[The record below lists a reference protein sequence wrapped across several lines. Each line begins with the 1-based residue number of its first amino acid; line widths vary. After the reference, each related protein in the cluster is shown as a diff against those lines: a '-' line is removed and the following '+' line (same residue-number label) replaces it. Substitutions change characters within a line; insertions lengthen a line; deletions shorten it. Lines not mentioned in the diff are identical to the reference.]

1 MVPNNVTI
9 QNTLEQNTANMIL
22 YEDSFAKIAFFTK
35 QIPNWEI
42 PIFYFDFDLQYTG
55 FVRAGI
61 TPPLKNL
68 TLLYPENG
76 SLREDLK
83 SVIEKISKKRSL
95 VIIDSLNGFFNNL
108 EGEKDIGRL
117 INSFLMLLAS
127 SGNHTKSTVL
137 VGILSKLN
145 DENKWVLHNTGR
157 HVIENEHFTNIQLA
171 RSENNILIN
180 DNLVSS
186 EISKSYGTTT
196 SFSIL

>member
-1 MVPNNVTI
+1 MVPKKTAI
-9 QNTLEQNTANMIL
+9 QNILEQNTANMIF
-22 YEDSFAKIAFFTK
+22 YEDSFAKTAFFTK
-35 QIPNWEI
+35 EIPNWEI

-55 FVRAGI
+55 FVRAGV

-68 TLLYPENG
+68 TFLYPENG

-83 SVIEKISKKRSL
+83 FVIEKISKKRSL
-95 VIIDSLNGFFNNL
+95 IIIDSFNGFFNIL

-145 DENKWVLHNTGR
+145 DENKWVLYNTGR
-157 HVIENEHFTNIQLA
+157 RVIDSEHFTKIQLIK
-171 RSENNILIN
+171 SKNSIVTKVLNPDNSSHSHLIL
-180 DNLVSS
+180 
-186 EISKSYGTTT
+186 
-196 SFSIL
+196 